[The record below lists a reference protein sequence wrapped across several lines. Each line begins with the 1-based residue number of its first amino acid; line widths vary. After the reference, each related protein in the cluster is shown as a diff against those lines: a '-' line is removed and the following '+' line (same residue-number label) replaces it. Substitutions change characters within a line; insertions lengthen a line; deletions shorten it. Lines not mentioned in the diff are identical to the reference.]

1 MAIAAR
7 LPCATGIWCH
17 VAATFDGTTA
27 RLYLDGGEAAAS
39 GPGFAIEKG
48 RDEMTIGAAPG
59 GAAYGLEGAISEVK
73 LYDYARSAVQ
83 VLKAARFDP

>member
-1 MAIAAR
+1 
-7 LPCATGIWCH
+7 
-17 VAATFDGTTA
+17 
-27 RLYLDGGEAAAS
+27 
-39 GPGFAIEKG
+39 
-48 RDEMTIGAAPG
+48 MTIGAAPG